1 MSALMQYH
9 NTSITGVASATQTQV
24 PPQLKPFLK
33 VALDVH
39 LSLYVAAIQEE
50 GTHPKPPQRFKP
62 ADFLKWIDKQLAR
75 GFRIVTCY
83 EAGPLGFVLHRQLT
97 ARGVTNYV
105 VRPRAWDEHHSR
117 VKTDRL
123 DALWMLNALDRFCA
137 GNPKALALVRVPT
150 EEEERQRSHT
160 RLRQSLARDRHRI
173 AQRGRGIALQYGF
186 RLKGDWFG
194 RRSWPRWQQTLPPWL
209 LVLLEPLRA
218 TCLFLHDQLRAQDA
232 LIEKSS
238 TAALP
243 KGLGRLSEQILQR
256 EACDWR
262 RFKNRRQVSSYLG
275 LCPSQNASGPRQQ
288 QGHITKSGNPRLR
301 WALCELAWRLLRYQ
315 PGYRGV
321 QKWRQALAGPRT
333 TPAKKKQALVALA
346 RTFGVDWWR
355 LCTGQTTPEKLGLVM
370 MPPPATPPQSS
381 KTKDPR

>member
-1 MSALMQYH
+1 MH
-9 NTSITGVASATQTQV
+9 NNIVSSNVASATQTQV
-24 PPQLKPFLK
+24 QPALKPLLK

-39 LSLYVAAIQEE
+39 LLCYVVAVQEE
-50 GTHPKPPQRFKP
+50 GSHPKPPLRFKP
-62 ADFLKWIDKQLAR
+62 ADFLKWIDRQLAR

-105 VRPRAWDEHHSR
+105 VRPRMWDEHGSR
-117 VKTDRL
+117 VKTDGR

-137 GNPKALALVRVPT
+137 GNKKALGLVRVPT
-150 EEEERQRSHT
+150 EEEERKRSHS
-160 RLRQSLARDRHRI
+160 RLRQSLARDRQMI

-194 RRSWPRWQQTLPPWL
+194 RRSWPRWQQALPTWL
-209 LVLLEPLRA
+209 IALLEPLRA
-218 TCLFLHDQLRAQDA
+218 TCLFLHDQIRTQDETIEACSRAP
-232 LIEKSS
+232 
-238 TAALP
+238 LP
-243 KGLGRLSEQILQR
+243 KGMGALTQQILER
-256 EACDWR
+256 EACDWA

-275 LCPSQNASGPRQQ
+275 LCPSENTSGARQH

-301 WALCELAWRLLRYQ
+301 WCLCELAWRLLRYQ

-321 QKWRQALAGPRT
+321 KKWREQLGPRSS
-333 TPAKKKQALVALA
+333 PAQKKQALVALA

-355 LCTGQTTPEKLGLVM
+355 LCTGRTTPQQLGLVM
-370 MPPPATPPQSS
+370 MDSAKATLQPPG
-381 KTKDPR
+381 R